1 MRRAARHPHAHGSWL
16 PRPLARPRTWR
27 ARQALANATAQNVTG
42 TEEKYTFS
50 ELDKTTLTNI
60 PSRDSSLWAHAVV
73 TWAVT
78 LVTYFWLW
86 KCVGPAAEA
95 AARACV
101 CLGCAAELL
110 GGMAVPAAEA
120 MPRSRWQHR
129 WAAAVAR
136 PTPAPGPQPSR
147 HPGCLTPPRQWRSR
161 TWPPAL
167 PTWQVQQ
174 GGAAPAHL
182 LPAEPGKRCRT
193 WAQAWPACRPALPC
207 AARHPP
213 CQLGPDPTP
222 GLAWP
227 GLNPVQPAGAES
239 YTALCTD
246 IPGVAYGTIPNRA
259 DGTLLKLIPKSAQLR
274 SCLRCRLG
282 RAACWA
288 AAPCRRHAAVAEAFA
303 FRLAP
308 NRSVP
313 LPLPLATRRHQGE
326 GFRADGHAGKGCRR
340 SGHRRRWCSHQ
351 DGVHQGRRGGRYA
364 ARCGGGWPRAVQAS
378 PSLHSLLGACMLT
391 LALSVKAD

>member
-1 MRRAARHPHAHGSWL
+1 MGCCCDWLHAQGALVLRPTQPQPPGPCIQSPVPLPCPPGRYNKEALRLRIFYLLNQASAVAHGR
-16 PRPLARPRTWR
+16 RPGQLA
-27 ARQALANATAQNVTG
+27 
-42 TEEKYTFS
+42 
-50 ELDKTTLTNI
+50 
-60 PSRDSSLWAHAVV
+60 
-73 TWAVT
+73 
-78 LVTYFWLW
+78 
-86 KCVGPAAEA
+86 
-95 AARACV
+95 
-101 CLGCAAELL
+101 
-110 GGMAVPAAEA
+110 
-120 MPRSRWQHR
+120 
-129 WAAAVAR
+129 
-136 PTPAPGPQPSR
+136 
-147 HPGCLTPPRQWRSR
+147 
-161 TWPPAL
+161 
-167 PTWQVQQ
+167 
-174 GGAAPAHL
+174 
-182 LPAEPGKRCRT
+182 
-193 WAQAWPACRPALPC
+193 ALPC
-207 AARHPP
+207 PAPRAIRLASWALTRH
-213 CQLGPDPTP
+213 
-222 GLAWP
+222 LAWP